1 MLTPKMKRR
10 LKSRIG
16 VEKPTIQIGKD
27 GVTPQMEKE
36 ISKQLD
42 ARELIKIKILKT
54 ALKDNDAKNIALSIA
69 NQTESELIEVR
80 GHTFILFKKKRK
92 L

>member
-16 VEKPTIQIGKD
+16 DEKPTIHIGKD
-27 GVTPQMEKE
+27 GITTQMEKE
-36 ISKQLD
+36 ISKQLN

-69 NQTESELIEVR
+69 NQTKSELIEVR

-92 L
+92 R